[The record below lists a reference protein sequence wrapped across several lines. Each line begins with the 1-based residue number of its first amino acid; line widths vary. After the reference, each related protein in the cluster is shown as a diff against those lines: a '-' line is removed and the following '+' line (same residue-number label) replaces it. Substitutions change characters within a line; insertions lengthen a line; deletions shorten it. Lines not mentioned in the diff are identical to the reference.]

1 MVEISATNELTNQLV
16 LTFTIIVL
24 LAFFI
29 WNKYRYDAISVA
41 ALIFLVTI
49 SSIPS
54 LKLNIINIDQAFDG
68 FANPAVMTVA
78 LVLIISQG
86 LKNAGL
92 SALAGKVLAGRKY
105 TEIQFLLF
113 LMIIAAALSSVINNI
128 GAMAILLP
136 LTISVCQKMEWHPA
150 KFLMPLAFA
159 CILGGMNTLIGTPP
173 NIIIS
178 DYAYQQTGSEF
189 NFFDF
194 SKVGLL
200 ITISGVLFVAFLGNK
215 LLELREIPNNEPLIN
230 MKGYMFEVEVNK
242 GSSSIGLTLF
252 KFKKQ
257 AGEDIEI
264 MGVISETGSI
274 RKVKN
279 NMRIKEGQ
287 ILVIKS
293 PPDEIGKIL
302 SLFDFSIPE
311 DLHSFDEADLEE
323 IEVLI
328 SPGSRLIGRNYDYF
342 QKLAFEELNLLGL
355 WRKGT
360 KYRTRLTRETFK
372 AGDVLLLGVR
382 ELDDEE
388 VKSKIKHLGL
398 MPIREREIEVI
409 SSRSRLLKGIVFF
422 ISSILLV
429 AFEVLSPTI
438 AFLLC
443 VLCFARIKIINSNF
457 YKSVEWPII
466 VMLAAMIPIGLAM
479 QTTGLSSLIAS
490 NISDLAPNLNQAWIL
505 IIILV
510 ITMVVSDII
519 NNAATAVIMAPIS
532 YEIAINFGY
541 DVNAFLMVVAIGA
554 SCAFLTPIGHQCN
567 TVVMGPGNYKF
578 TDYWRMGLPLEILII
593 VVAIP
598 MILFVW
604 A

>member
-1 MVEISATNELTNQLV
+1 MLELLTKDQIV
-16 LTFTIIVL
+16 LSFTILIL
-24 LAFFI
+24 LGLFI
-29 WNKYRYDAISVA
+29 WNKYRYDAISIA
-41 ALIFLVTI
+41 ALVFLVAI
-49 SSIPS
+49 SSIPN
-54 LKLNIINIDQAFDG
+54 LDLNIISKDDALDG

-78 LVLIISQG
+78 LVLIISHG

-92 SALAGKVLAGRKY
+92 SALAGKVLAGRQF
-105 TEIQFLLF
+105 TEIQFLLC
-113 LMIIAAALSSVINNI
+113 LLAVAATLSSFINNI

-136 LTISVCQKMEWHPA
+136 LTVSVCQKMEWHPA

-178 DYAYQQTGSEF
+178 EYAYQETGAGF

-194 SKVGLL
+194 SKVGLA
-200 ITISGVLFVAFLGNK
+200 ITICGILFVAFIGNK
-215 LLELREIPNNEPLIN
+215 LIFLRAIPSDEPLIN
-230 MKGYMFEVEVNK
+230 LKGYMFEVEVNE
-242 GSSSIGLTLF
+242 GSSSAGLTLY
-252 KFKKQ
+252 KFKEQ

-264 MGVISETGSI
+264 MGVISETGSVK
-274 RKVKN
+274 KVQN

-302 SLFDFSIPE
+302 NLFDFSIPDE
-311 DLHSFDEADLEE
+311 LHGIDEADLEE

-328 SPGSRLIGRNYDYF
+328 SPGSRLIGRKYDFF

-382 ELDDEE
+382 DLDDEE
-388 VKSKIKHLGL
+388 VKGKINHLGL

-409 SSRSRLLKGIVFF
+409 SSRSRLLKGLVFF
-422 ISSILLV
+422 ISSILAV
-429 AFEVLSPTI
+429 AFGVLSPTI
-438 AFLLC
+438 SFLLC
-443 VLCFARIKIINSNF
+443 VLCFARIKIIDSNF
-457 YKSVEWPII
+457 YRSVEWPII
-466 VMLAAMIPIGLAM
+466 VMIAAMIPIGMAM
-479 QTTGLSSLIAS
+479 QSTGLSGLIAS
-490 NISDLAPNLNQAWIL
+490 SISNLAPNLGQAWIL

-510 ITMVVSDII
+510 ITMAVSDII

-532 YEIAINFGY
+532 YEIALNFGY

-578 TDYWRMGLPLEILII
+578 TDYWRMGLPLEILIVAI
-593 VVAIP
+593 AIP

>member
-1 MVEISATNELTNQLV
+1 MLELLTKDQLV
-16 LTFTIIVL
+16 LSFTILVL
-24 LAFFI
+24 LGLFI
-29 WNKYRYDAISVA
+29 WNKYRYDAISIA
-41 ALIFLVTI
+41 ALVFLVAI
-49 SSIPS
+49 SSIPN
-54 LKLNIINIDQAFDG
+54 LELNIISKDDALKG

-78 LVLIISQG
+78 LVLIISHG

-92 SALAGKVLAGRKY
+92 SALAGKILAGRQF
-105 TEIQFLLF
+105 TEIQFLLC
-113 LMIIAAALSSVINNI
+113 LLAVAATLSSFINNI

-136 LTISVCQKMEWHPA
+136 LTVSVCQKMEWHPA

-178 DYAYQQTGSEF
+178 EYAYLETGAGF

-194 SKVGLL
+194 SKVGLA
-200 ITISGVLFVAFLGNK
+200 ITICGILFVAFIGNK
-215 LLELREIPNNEPLIN
+215 LIFLRAIPSDEPLIN
-230 MKGYMFEVEVNK
+230 MKGYMFEVEVNE
-242 GSSSIGLTLF
+242 GSSSAGLTLY
-252 KFKKQ
+252 KFKEQ

-264 MGVISETGSI
+264 MGVISETGSVK
-274 RKVKN
+274 KVQN

-302 SLFDFSIPE
+302 NLFDFSIPDE
-311 DLHSFDEADLEE
+311 LHGIDEADLEE

-328 SPGSRLIGRNYDYF
+328 SPGSRLIGRKYDFF

-382 ELDDEE
+382 DLDDEE
-388 VKSKIKHLGL
+388 VKGKINHLGL

-409 SSRSRLLKGIVFF
+409 SSRSRLLKGLVFF
-422 ISSILLV
+422 ISSILAV
-429 AFEVLSPTI
+429 AFGVLSPTI
-438 AFLLC
+438 SFLLC
-443 VLCFARIKIINSNF
+443 VLCFARIKIIDSNF
-457 YKSVEWPII
+457 YRSVEWPII
-466 VMLAAMIPIGLAM
+466 VMLAAMIPIGMAM
-479 QTTGLSSLIAS
+479 QSTGLSGLIAS
-490 NISDLAPNLNQAWIL
+490 SISNLAPNLGQAWIL

-510 ITMVVSDII
+510 VTMAVSDII

-532 YEIAINFGY
+532 YEIALNFGY

-578 TDYWRMGLPLEILII
+578 TDYWRMGLPLEILIVAI
-593 VVAIP
+593 AIP

>member
-1 MVEISATNELTNQLV
+1 MLELLTKDQIVLSFTILV
-16 LTFTIIVL
+16 LL
-24 LAFFI
+24 GLFI
-29 WNKYRYDAISVA
+29 WNKYRYDAISIA
-41 ALIFLVTI
+41 ALVFLVAI
-49 SSIPS
+49 SSIPN
-54 LKLNIINIDQAFDG
+54 LDINIISKDDALDG

-78 LVLIISQG
+78 LVLIISHG

-92 SALAGKVLAGRKY
+92 SALAGKILAGRQF
-105 TEIQFLLF
+105 TEIQFLLC
-113 LMIIAAALSSVINNI
+113 LLAVAATLSSFINNI

-136 LTISVCQKMEWHPA
+136 LTVSVCQKMEWHPA

-178 DYAYQQTGSEF
+178 EYAYQETGAGF

-194 SKVGLL
+194 SKVGLA
-200 ITISGVLFVAFLGNK
+200 ITICGILFVALIGNK
-215 LLELREIPNNEPLIN
+215 LIFLRAIPSDEPLIN
-230 MKGYMFEVEVNK
+230 LKGYMFEVEVNE
-242 GSSSIGLTLF
+242 GSSSAGLTLY
-252 KFKKQ
+252 KFKEQ

-264 MGVISETGSI
+264 MGVISETGSVK
-274 RKVKN
+274 KVQN

-302 SLFDFSIPE
+302 NLFDFSIPDE
-311 DLHSFDEADLEE
+311 LHGIDEADLEE

-328 SPGSRLIGRNYDYF
+328 SPGSRLIGRKYDFF

-382 ELDDEE
+382 DLDDEE
-388 VKSKIKHLGL
+388 VKGKINHLGL

-409 SSRSRLLKGIVFF
+409 SSRSRLLKGLVFF
-422 ISSILLV
+422 ISSILAV
-429 AFEVLSPTI
+429 AFGVLSPTI
-438 AFLLC
+438 SFLLC
-443 VLCFARIKIINSNF
+443 VLCFARIKIIDSNF
-457 YKSVEWPII
+457 YRSVEWPII
-466 VMLAAMIPIGLAM
+466 VMLAAMIPIGMAM
-479 QTTGLSSLIAS
+479 QSTGLSGLIAS
-490 NISDLAPNLNQAWIL
+490 SISNLAPNLGQAWIL

-510 ITMVVSDII
+510 ITMAVSDII

-532 YEIAINFGY
+532 YEIALNFGY

-578 TDYWRMGLPLEILII
+578 TDYWRMGLPLEILIVAI
-593 VVAIP
+593 AIP

>member
-1 MVEISATNELTNQLV
+1 MLELLTKDQIVLSFTILV
-16 LTFTIIVL
+16 LL
-24 LAFFI
+24 GLFI
-29 WNKYRYDAISVA
+29 WNKYRYDAISIA
-41 ALIFLVTI
+41 ALVFLVAI
-49 SSIPS
+49 SSIPN
-54 LKLNIINIDQAFDG
+54 LDINIISKDDALDG

-78 LVLIISQG
+78 LVLIISHG

-92 SALAGKVLAGRKY
+92 SALAGKILAGRQF
-105 TEIQFLLF
+105 TEIQFLLC
-113 LMIIAAALSSVINNI
+113 LLAVAATLSSFINNI

-136 LTISVCQKMEWHPA
+136 LTVSVCQKMEWHPA

-178 DYAYQQTGSEF
+178 EYAYKETGAGF

-194 SKVGLL
+194 SKVGLA
-200 ITISGVLFVAFLGNK
+200 ITICGILFVAFIGNK
-215 LLELREIPNNEPLIN
+215 LIFLRAIPSDEPLIN
-230 MKGYMFEVEVNK
+230 LKGYMFEVEVNE
-242 GSSSIGLTLF
+242 GSSSAGLTLY
-252 KFKKQ
+252 KFKEQ

-264 MGVISETGSI
+264 MGVISETGSVK
-274 RKVKN
+274 KVQN

-302 SLFDFSIPE
+302 NLFDFSIPDE
-311 DLHSFDEADLEE
+311 LHGIDEADLEE

-328 SPGSRLIGRNYDYF
+328 SPGSRLIGRKYDFF

-382 ELDDEE
+382 DLDDEE
-388 VKSKIKHLGL
+388 VKGKINHLGL

-409 SSRSRLLKGIVFF
+409 SSRSRLLKGLVFF
-422 ISSILLV
+422 ISSILAV
-429 AFEVLSPTI
+429 AFGVLSPTI
-438 AFLLC
+438 SFLLC
-443 VLCFARIKIINSNF
+443 VLCFARIKIIDSNF
-457 YKSVEWPII
+457 YRSVEWPII
-466 VMLAAMIPIGLAM
+466 VMLAAMIPIGMAM
-479 QTTGLSSLIAS
+479 QSTGLSGLIAS
-490 NISDLAPNLNQAWIL
+490 SISNLAPNLGQAWIL

-510 ITMVVSDII
+510 ITMAVSDII

-532 YEIAINFGY
+532 YEIALNFGY

-578 TDYWRMGLPLEILII
+578 TDYWRMGLPLEILIVAI
-593 VVAIP
+593 AIP

>member
-1 MVEISATNELTNQLV
+1 MLELLTKDQIV
-16 LTFTIIVL
+16 LSFTILIL
-24 LAFFI
+24 LGLFI
-29 WNKYRYDAISVA
+29 WNKYRYDAISIA
-41 ALIFLVTI
+41 ALVFLVAI
-49 SSIPS
+49 SSIPN
-54 LKLNIINIDQAFDG
+54 LELNIISKDDALDG

-78 LVLIISQG
+78 LVLIISHG

-92 SALAGKVLAGRKY
+92 SALAGKILAGRQF
-105 TEIQFLLF
+105 TEIQFLLC
-113 LMIIAAALSSVINNI
+113 LLAVAATLSSFINNI

-136 LTISVCQKMEWHPA
+136 LTVSVCQKMEWHPA

-178 DYAYQQTGSEF
+178 EYAYKETGAGF

-194 SKVGLL
+194 SKVGLA
-200 ITISGVLFVAFLGNK
+200 ITICGILFVAFIGNK
-215 LLELREIPNNEPLIN
+215 LIFLRAIPSDEPLIN
-230 MKGYMFEVEVNK
+230 LKGYMFEVEVNE
-242 GSSSIGLTLF
+242 GSSSAGLTLY
-252 KFKKQ
+252 KFKEQ

-264 MGVISETGSI
+264 MGVISETGSVK
-274 RKVKN
+274 KVQN

-302 SLFDFSIPE
+302 NLFDFSIPDE
-311 DLHSFDEADLEE
+311 LHGIDEADLEE

-328 SPGSRLIGRNYDYF
+328 SPGSRLIGRKYDFF

-382 ELDDEE
+382 DLDDEE
-388 VKSKIKHLGL
+388 VKGKINHLGL

-409 SSRSRLLKGIVFF
+409 SSRSRLLKGLVFF
-422 ISSILLV
+422 ISSILAV
-429 AFEVLSPTI
+429 AFGVLSPTI
-438 AFLLC
+438 SFLLC
-443 VLCFARIKIINSNF
+443 VLCFARIKIIDSNF
-457 YKSVEWPII
+457 YRSVEWPII
-466 VMLAAMIPIGLAM
+466 VMLAAMIPIGMAM
-479 QTTGLSSLIAS
+479 QSTGLSGLIAS
-490 NISDLAPNLNQAWIL
+490 SISNLAPNLGQAWIL

-510 ITMVVSDII
+510 ITMAVSDII

-532 YEIAINFGY
+532 YEIALNFGY

-578 TDYWRMGLPLEILII
+578 TDYWRMGLPLEILIVAI
-593 VVAIP
+593 AIP

>member
-1 MVEISATNELTNQLV
+1 MLELLTKDQIV
-16 LTFTIIVL
+16 LTFTILIL
-24 LAFFI
+24 LGLFI
-29 WNKYRYDAISVA
+29 WNKYRYDAISIA
-41 ALIFLVTI
+41 ALVFLVAI
-49 SSIPS
+49 SSIPN
-54 LKLNIINIDQAFDG
+54 LELNIISKDDALDG

-78 LVLIISQG
+78 LVLIISHG

-92 SALAGKVLAGRKY
+92 SALAGKILAGRQF
-105 TEIQFLLF
+105 TEIQFLLC
-113 LMIIAAALSSVINNI
+113 LLAVAATLSSFINNI

-136 LTISVCQKMEWHPA
+136 LTVSVCQKMEWHPA

-178 DYAYQQTGSEF
+178 EYAYQETGTGF

-194 SKVGLL
+194 SKVGLA
-200 ITISGVLFVAFLGNK
+200 ITICGILFVAFIGNK
-215 LLELREIPNNEPLIN
+215 LIFLRAIPSDEPLIN
-230 MKGYMFEVEVNK
+230 LKGYMFEVEVNE
-242 GSSSIGLTLF
+242 GSSSAGLTLY
-252 KFKKQ
+252 KFKEQ

-264 MGVISETGSI
+264 MGVISETGSVK
-274 RKVKN
+274 KVQN

-302 SLFDFSIPE
+302 NLFDFSIPDE
-311 DLHSFDEADLEE
+311 LHGIDEADLEE

-328 SPGSRLIGRNYDYF
+328 SPGSRLIGRKYDFF

-382 ELDDEE
+382 DLDDEE
-388 VKSKIKHLGL
+388 VKSKINHLGL

-409 SSRSRLLKGIVFF
+409 SSRSRLLKGLVFF
-422 ISSILLV
+422 ISSILAV
-429 AFEVLSPTI
+429 AFGVLSPTI
-438 AFLLC
+438 SFLLC
-443 VLCFARIKIINSNF
+443 VLCFARIKIIDSNF
-457 YKSVEWPII
+457 YRSVEWPII
-466 VMLAAMIPIGLAM
+466 VMLAAMIPIGMAM
-479 QTTGLSSLIAS
+479 QSTGLSGLLAS
-490 NISDLAPNLNQAWIL
+490 SISNLAPNLGQAWIL

-510 ITMVVSDII
+510 ITMAVSDII

-532 YEIAINFGY
+532 YEIALNFGY

-578 TDYWRMGLPLEILII
+578 TDYWRMGLPLEILIVAI
-593 VVAIP
+593 AIP

>member
-1 MVEISATNELTNQLV
+1 MLELLTKDQIV
-16 LTFTIIVL
+16 LSFTILIL
-24 LAFFI
+24 LGLFI
-29 WNKYRYDAISVA
+29 WNKYRYDAISIA
-41 ALIFLVTI
+41 ALVFLVAI
-49 SSIPS
+49 SSIPN
-54 LKLNIINIDQAFDG
+54 LELNIISKDDALDG

-78 LVLIISQG
+78 LVLIISHG

-92 SALAGKVLAGRKY
+92 SALAGKVLAGRQF
-105 TEIQFLLF
+105 TEIQFLLC
-113 LMIIAAALSSVINNI
+113 LLAVAATLSSFINNI

-136 LTISVCQKMEWHPA
+136 LTVSVCQKMEWHPA

-178 DYAYQQTGSEF
+178 EYAYQETGTGF

-194 SKVGLL
+194 SKVGLA
-200 ITISGVLFVAFLGNK
+200 ITICGILFVAFIGNK
-215 LLELREIPNNEPLIN
+215 LIFLRAIPSDEPLIN
-230 MKGYMFEVEVNK
+230 MKGYMFEVEVNE
-242 GSSSIGLTLF
+242 GSSSAGLTLY
-252 KFKKQ
+252 KFKEQ

-264 MGVISETGSI
+264 MGVISETGSVK
-274 RKVKN
+274 KVQN

-293 PPDEIGKIL
+293 PPEEIGKIL
-302 SLFDFSIPE
+302 NLFDFSIPDE
-311 DLHSFDEADLEE
+311 LHGIDEADLEE

-328 SPGSRLIGRNYDYF
+328 SPGSRLIGRKYDFF

-382 ELDDEE
+382 DLDDEE
-388 VKSKIKHLGL
+388 VKSKINHLGL

-409 SSRSRLLKGIVFF
+409 SSRSRLLKGLVFF
-422 ISSILLV
+422 ISSILAV
-429 AFEVLSPTI
+429 AFGVLSPTI
-438 AFLLC
+438 SFLLC
-443 VLCFARIKIINSNF
+443 VLCFARIKIIDSNF
-457 YKSVEWPII
+457 YRSVEWPII
-466 VMLAAMIPIGLAM
+466 VMLAAMIPIGMAM
-479 QTTGLSSLIAS
+479 QSTGLSGLLAS
-490 NISDLAPNLNQAWIL
+490 SISNLAPNLGQAWIL

-510 ITMVVSDII
+510 ITMAVSDII

-532 YEIAINFGY
+532 YEIALNFGY

-578 TDYWRMGLPLEILII
+578 TDYWRMGLPLEILIVAI
-593 VVAIP
+593 AIP

>member
-1 MVEISATNELTNQLV
+1 MLELLTKDQIV
-16 LTFTIIVL
+16 LSFTILIL
-24 LAFFI
+24 LGLFI
-29 WNKYRYDAISVA
+29 WNKYRYDAISIA
-41 ALIFLVTI
+41 ALVFLVAI
-49 SSIPS
+49 SSIPN
-54 LKLNIINIDQAFDG
+54 LELNIISKDDALDG

-78 LVLIISQG
+78 LVLIISHG

-92 SALAGKVLAGRKY
+92 SALAGKVLAGRQF
-105 TEIQFLLF
+105 TEIQFLLC
-113 LMIIAAALSSVINNI
+113 LLAVAATLSSFINNI

-136 LTISVCQKMEWHPA
+136 LTVSVCQKMEWHPA

-178 DYAYQQTGSEF
+178 EYAYQETGSGF

-194 SKVGLL
+194 SKVGLA
-200 ITISGVLFVAFLGNK
+200 ITICGILFVALIGNK
-215 LLELREIPNNEPLIN
+215 LIFLRAIPSDEPLIN
-230 MKGYMFEVEVNK
+230 LKGYMFEVEVNE
-242 GSSSIGLTLF
+242 GSSSAGLTLY
-252 KFKKQ
+252 KFKEQ

-264 MGVISETGSI
+264 MGVISETGSVK
-274 RKVKN
+274 KVQN

-302 SLFDFSIPE
+302 NLFDFSIPDE
-311 DLHSFDEADLEE
+311 LHGIDEADLEE

-328 SPGSRLIGRNYDYF
+328 SPGSRLIGRKYDFF

-382 ELDDEE
+382 DLDDEE
-388 VKSKIKHLGL
+388 VKSKINHLGL

-409 SSRSRLLKGIVFF
+409 SSRSRLLKGLVFF
-422 ISSILLV
+422 ISSILAV
-429 AFEVLSPTI
+429 AFGVLSPTI
-438 AFLLC
+438 SFLLC
-443 VLCFARIKIINSNF
+443 VLCFARIKIIDSNF
-457 YKSVEWPII
+457 YRSVEWPII
-466 VMLAAMIPIGLAM
+466 VMLAAMIPIGMAM
-479 QTTGLSSLIAS
+479 QSTGLSGLIAS
-490 NISDLAPNLNQAWIL
+490 SISNLAPNLGQAWIL

-510 ITMVVSDII
+510 ITMAVSDII

-532 YEIAINFGY
+532 YEIALNFGY

-578 TDYWRMGLPLEILII
+578 TDYWRMGLPLEILIVAI
-593 VVAIP
+593 AIP

>member
-1 MVEISATNELTNQLV
+1 MLELLTKDQIV
-16 LTFTIIVL
+16 LSFTILIL
-24 LAFFI
+24 LGLFI
-29 WNKYRYDAISVA
+29 WNKYRYDAISIA
-41 ALIFLVTI
+41 ALVFLVAI
-49 SSIPS
+49 SSIPN
-54 LKLNIINIDQAFDG
+54 LELNIISKDDALDG

-78 LVLIISQG
+78 LVLIISHG

-92 SALAGKVLAGRKY
+92 SALAGKVLAGRQF
-105 TEIQFLLF
+105 TEIQFLLC
-113 LMIIAAALSSVINNI
+113 LLAVAATLSSFINNI

-136 LTISVCQKMEWHPA
+136 LTVSVCQKMEWHPA

-178 DYAYQQTGSEF
+178 EYAYKETGAGF

-194 SKVGLL
+194 SKVGLA
-200 ITISGVLFVAFLGNK
+200 ITICGILFVALIGNK
-215 LLELREIPNNEPLIN
+215 LIFLRAIPSDEPLIN
-230 MKGYMFEVEVNK
+230 LKGYMFEVEVNE
-242 GSSSIGLTLF
+242 GSSSAGLTLY
-252 KFKKQ
+252 KFKEQ

-264 MGVISETGSI
+264 MGVISETGSVK
-274 RKVKN
+274 KVQN

-302 SLFDFSIPE
+302 NLFDFSIPDE
-311 DLHSFDEADLEE
+311 LHGIDEADLEE

-328 SPGSRLIGRNYDYF
+328 SPGSRLIGRKYDFF

-382 ELDDEE
+382 DLDDEE
-388 VKSKIKHLGL
+388 VKGKINHLGL

-409 SSRSRLLKGIVFF
+409 SSRSRLLKGLVFF
-422 ISSILLV
+422 ISSILAV
-429 AFEVLSPTI
+429 AFGVLSPTI
-438 AFLLC
+438 SFLLC
-443 VLCFARIKIINSNF
+443 VLCFARIKIIDSNF
-457 YKSVEWPII
+457 YRSVEWPII
-466 VMLAAMIPIGLAM
+466 VMLAAMIPIGMAM
-479 QTTGLSSLIAS
+479 QSTGLSGLIAS
-490 NISDLAPNLNQAWIL
+490 SISNLAPNLGQAWIL

-510 ITMVVSDII
+510 ITMAVSDII

-532 YEIAINFGY
+532 YEIALNFGY

-578 TDYWRMGLPLEILII
+578 TDYWRMGLPLEILIVAI
-593 VVAIP
+593 AIP

>member
-1 MVEISATNELTNQLV
+1 MLELLTKDQIV
-16 LTFTIIVL
+16 LSFTILIL
-24 LAFFI
+24 LGLFI
-29 WNKYRYDAISVA
+29 WNKYRYDAISIA
-41 ALIFLVTI
+41 ALVFLVAI
-49 SSIPS
+49 SSIPN
-54 LKLNIINIDQAFDG
+54 LELNIISKDDALDG

-78 LVLIISQG
+78 LVLIISHG

-92 SALAGKVLAGRKY
+92 SALAGKVLAGRQF
-105 TEIQFLLF
+105 TEIQFLLC
-113 LMIIAAALSSVINNI
+113 LLAVAATLSSFINNI

-136 LTISVCQKMEWHPA
+136 LTVSVCQKMEWHPA

-178 DYAYQQTGSEF
+178 EYAYQETGAGF

-194 SKVGLL
+194 SKVGLA
-200 ITISGVLFVAFLGNK
+200 ITICGILFVALIGNK
-215 LLELREIPNNEPLIN
+215 LIFLRAIPSDEPLIN
-230 MKGYMFEVEVNK
+230 LKGYMFEVEVNE
-242 GSSSIGLTLF
+242 GSSSAGLTLY
-252 KFKKQ
+252 KFKEQ

-264 MGVISETGSI
+264 MGVISETGSVK
-274 RKVKN
+274 KVQN

-302 SLFDFSIPE
+302 NLFDFSIPDE
-311 DLHSFDEADLEE
+311 LHGIDEADLEE

-328 SPGSRLIGRNYDYF
+328 SPGSRLIGRKYDFF

-382 ELDDEE
+382 DLDDEE
-388 VKSKIKHLGL
+388 VKSKINHLGL

-409 SSRSRLLKGIVFF
+409 SSRSRLLKGLVFF
-422 ISSILLV
+422 ISSILAV
-429 AFEVLSPTI
+429 AFGVLSPTI
-438 AFLLC
+438 SFLLC
-443 VLCFARIKIINSNF
+443 VLCFARIKIIDSNF
-457 YKSVEWPII
+457 YRSVEWPII
-466 VMLAAMIPIGLAM
+466 VMLAAMIPIGMAM
-479 QTTGLSSLIAS
+479 QSTGLSGLLAS
-490 NISDLAPNLNQAWIL
+490 SISNLAPNLGQAWIL

-510 ITMVVSDII
+510 ITMAVSDII

-532 YEIAINFGY
+532 YEIALNFGY

-578 TDYWRMGLPLEILII
+578 TDYWRMGLPLEILIVAI
-593 VVAIP
+593 AIP

>member
-1 MVEISATNELTNQLV
+1 MLELLTKDQIV
-16 LTFTIIVL
+16 LSFTILIL
-24 LAFFI
+24 LGLFI
-29 WNKYRYDAISVA
+29 WNKYRYDAISIA
-41 ALIFLVTI
+41 ALVFLVAI
-49 SSIPS
+49 SSIPN
-54 LKLNIINIDQAFDG
+54 LELNIISKDDAFDG

-78 LVLIISQG
+78 LVLIISHG

-92 SALAGKVLAGRKY
+92 SALAGKVLAGRQF
-105 TEIQFLLF
+105 TEIQFLLC
-113 LMIIAAALSSVINNI
+113 LLAVAATLSSFINNI

-136 LTISVCQKMEWHPA
+136 LTVSVCQKMEWHPA

-159 CILGGMNTLIGTPP
+159 CILGGMNTLIGAPP

-178 DYAYQQTGSEF
+178 EYAYQETGAGF

-194 SKVGLL
+194 SKVGLA
-200 ITISGVLFVAFLGNK
+200 ITICGILFVAFIGNK
-215 LLELREIPNNEPLIN
+215 LIFLRAIPSDEPLIN
-230 MKGYMFEVEVNK
+230 MKGYMFEVEVNE
-242 GSSSIGLTLF
+242 GSSSAGLTLY
-252 KFKKQ
+252 KFKEQ

-264 MGVISETGSI
+264 MGVISETGSVK
-274 RKVKN
+274 KVQN

-302 SLFDFSIPE
+302 NLFDFSIPDE
-311 DLHSFDEADLEE
+311 LHGIDEADLEE

-328 SPGSRLIGRNYDYF
+328 SPGSRLIGRKYDFF

-382 ELDDEE
+382 DLDDEE
-388 VKSKIKHLGL
+388 VKGKINHLGL

-409 SSRSRLLKGIVFF
+409 SSRSRLLKGLVFF
-422 ISSILLV
+422 ISSILAV
-429 AFEVLSPTI
+429 AFGVLSPTI
-438 AFLLC
+438 SFLLC
-443 VLCFARIKIINSNF
+443 VLCFARIKIIDSNF
-457 YKSVEWPII
+457 YRSVEWPII
-466 VMLAAMIPIGLAM
+466 VMLAAMIPIGMAM
-479 QTTGLSSLIAS
+479 QSTGLSGLVAS
-490 NISDLAPNLNQAWIL
+490 SISNLAPNLGQAWIL

-510 ITMVVSDII
+510 ITMAVSDII

-532 YEIAINFGY
+532 YEIALNFGY

-578 TDYWRMGLPLEILII
+578 TDYWRMGLPLEILIVAI
-593 VVAIP
+593 AIP

>member
-1 MVEISATNELTNQLV
+1 MLELLTKDQIV
-16 LTFTIIVL
+16 LSFTILIL
-24 LAFFI
+24 LGLFI
-29 WNKYRYDAISVA
+29 WNKYRYDAISIA
-41 ALIFLVTI
+41 ALVFLVAI
-49 SSIPS
+49 SSIPN
-54 LKLNIINIDQAFDG
+54 LELNIISKDDALDG

-78 LVLIISQG
+78 LVLIISHG

-92 SALAGKVLAGRKY
+92 SALAGKVLAGRQF
-105 TEIQFLLF
+105 TEIQFLLC
-113 LMIIAAALSSVINNI
+113 LLAVAATLSSFINNI

-136 LTISVCQKMEWHPA
+136 LTVSVCQKMEWHPA

-178 DYAYQQTGSEF
+178 EYAYKETGAGF

-194 SKVGLL
+194 SKVGLA
-200 ITISGVLFVAFLGNK
+200 ITICGILFVVFIGNK
-215 LLELREIPNNEPLIN
+215 LIFLRAIPSDEPLIN
-230 MKGYMFEVEVNK
+230 MKGYMFEVEVNE
-242 GSSSIGLTLF
+242 GSSSAGLTLY
-252 KFKKQ
+252 KFKEQ

-264 MGVISETGSI
+264 MGIISETGSVK
-274 RKVKN
+274 KVQN

-302 SLFDFSIPE
+302 NLFDFSIPDE
-311 DLHSFDEADLEE
+311 LHGIDEADLEE

-328 SPGSRLIGRNYDYF
+328 SPGSRLIGRKYDFF

-382 ELDDEE
+382 DLDDEE
-388 VKSKIKHLGL
+388 VKGKINHLGL

-409 SSRSRLLKGIVFF
+409 SSRSRLLKGLVFF
-422 ISSILLV
+422 ISSILAV
-429 AFEVLSPTI
+429 AFGVLSPTI
-438 AFLLC
+438 SFLLC
-443 VLCFARIKIINSNF
+443 VLCFARIKIIDSNF
-457 YKSVEWPII
+457 YRSVEWPII
-466 VMLAAMIPIGLAM
+466 VMLAAMIPIGMAM
-479 QTTGLSSLIAS
+479 QSTGLSGLIAS
-490 NISDLAPNLNQAWIL
+490 SISNLAPNLGQAWIL

-510 ITMVVSDII
+510 ITMAVSDII

-532 YEIAINFGY
+532 YEIALNFGY

-578 TDYWRMGLPLEILII
+578 TDYWRMGLPLEILIVAI
-593 VVAIP
+593 AIP

>member
-1 MVEISATNELTNQLV
+1 MLELLTKDQIV
-16 LTFTIIVL
+16 LSFTILIL
-24 LAFFI
+24 LGLFI
-29 WNKYRYDAISVA
+29 WNKYRYDAISIA
-41 ALIFLVTI
+41 ALVFLVAI
-49 SSIPS
+49 SSIPN
-54 LKLNIINIDQAFDG
+54 LELNIISKDDALDG

-78 LVLIISQG
+78 LVLIISHG

-92 SALAGKVLAGRKY
+92 SALAGKILAGRQF
-105 TEIQFLLF
+105 TEIQFLLC
-113 LMIIAAALSSVINNI
+113 LLAVAATLSSFINNI

-136 LTISVCQKMEWHPA
+136 LTVSVCQKMEWHPA

-178 DYAYQQTGSEF
+178 EYAYKETGAGF

-194 SKVGLL
+194 SKVGLA
-200 ITISGVLFVAFLGNK
+200 ITICGILFVVFIGNK
-215 LLELREIPNNEPLIN
+215 LIFLRAIPSDEPLIN
-230 MKGYMFEVEVNK
+230 MKGYMFEVEVNE
-242 GSSSIGLTLF
+242 GSSSAGLTLY
-252 KFKKQ
+252 KFKEQ

-264 MGVISETGSI
+264 MGIISETGSVK
-274 RKVKN
+274 KVQN

-302 SLFDFSIPE
+302 NLFDFSIPDE
-311 DLHSFDEADLEE
+311 LHGIDEADLEE

-328 SPGSRLIGRNYDYF
+328 SPGSRLIGRKYDFF

-382 ELDDEE
+382 DLDDEE
-388 VKSKIKHLGL
+388 VKGKINHLGL

-409 SSRSRLLKGIVFF
+409 SSRSRLLKGLVFF
-422 ISSILLV
+422 ISSILAV
-429 AFEVLSPTI
+429 AFGVLSPTI
-438 AFLLC
+438 SFLLC
-443 VLCFARIKIINSNF
+443 VLCFARIKIIDSNF
-457 YKSVEWPII
+457 YRSVEWPII
-466 VMLAAMIPIGLAM
+466 VMLAAMIPIGMAM
-479 QTTGLSSLIAS
+479 QSTGLSGLIAS
-490 NISDLAPNLNQAWIL
+490 SISNLAPNLGQAWIL

-510 ITMVVSDII
+510 ITMAVSDII

-532 YEIAINFGY
+532 YEIALNFGY

-578 TDYWRMGLPLEILII
+578 TDYWRMGLPLEILIVAI
-593 VVAIP
+593 AIP

>member
-1 MVEISATNELTNQLV
+1 MLELLTKDQIV
-16 LTFTIIVL
+16 LSFTILIL
-24 LAFFI
+24 LGLFI
-29 WNKYRYDAISVA
+29 WNKYRYDAISIA
-41 ALIFLVTI
+41 ALVFLVAI
-49 SSIPS
+49 SSIPN
-54 LKLNIINIDQAFDG
+54 LELNIISKDDALDG

-78 LVLIISQG
+78 LVLIISHG

-92 SALAGKVLAGRKY
+92 SALAGKILAGRQF
-105 TEIQFLLF
+105 TEIQFLLC
-113 LMIIAAALSSVINNI
+113 LLAVAATLSSFINNI

-136 LTISVCQKMEWHPA
+136 LTVSVCQKMEWHPA

-178 DYAYQQTGSEF
+178 EYAYKETGAGF

-194 SKVGLL
+194 SKVGLA
-200 ITISGVLFVAFLGNK
+200 ITICGILFVALIGNK
-215 LLELREIPNNEPLIN
+215 LIFLRAIPSDEPLIN
-230 MKGYMFEVEVNK
+230 LKGYMFEVEVNE
-242 GSSSIGLTLF
+242 GSSSAGLTLY
-252 KFKKQ
+252 KFKEQ

-264 MGVISETGSI
+264 MGVISETGSVK
-274 RKVKN
+274 KVQN

-302 SLFDFSIPE
+302 NLFDFSIPDE
-311 DLHSFDEADLEE
+311 LHGIDEADLEE

-328 SPGSRLIGRNYDYF
+328 SPGSRLIGRKYDFF

-382 ELDDEE
+382 DLDDEE
-388 VKSKIKHLGL
+388 VKGKINHLGL

-409 SSRSRLLKGIVFF
+409 SSRSRLLKGLVFF
-422 ISSILLV
+422 ISSILAV
-429 AFEVLSPTI
+429 AFGVLSPTI
-438 AFLLC
+438 SFLLC
-443 VLCFARIKIINSNF
+443 VLCFARIKIIDSNF
-457 YKSVEWPII
+457 YRSVEWPII
-466 VMLAAMIPIGLAM
+466 VMLAAMIPIGMAM
-479 QTTGLSSLIAS
+479 QSTGLSGLIAS
-490 NISDLAPNLNQAWIL
+490 SISNLAPNLGQAWIL

-510 ITMVVSDII
+510 ITMAVSDII

-532 YEIAINFGY
+532 YEIALNFGY

-578 TDYWRMGLPLEILII
+578 TDYWRMGLPLEILIVAI
-593 VVAIP
+593 AIP

>member
-1 MVEISATNELTNQLV
+1 MLELLTNDQIV
-16 LTFTIIVL
+16 LSFTILIL
-24 LAFFI
+24 LGLFI
-29 WNKYRYDAISVA
+29 WNKYRYDAISIA
-41 ALIFLVTI
+41 ALVFLVAI
-49 SSIPS
+49 SSIPN
-54 LKLNIINIDQAFDG
+54 LELNIISKDDALDG

-78 LVLIISQG
+78 LVLIISHG

-92 SALAGKVLAGRKY
+92 SALAGKVLAGRQF
-105 TEIQFLLF
+105 TEIQFLLC
-113 LMIIAAALSSVINNI
+113 LLAVAATLSSFINNI

-136 LTISVCQKMEWHPA
+136 LTVSVCQKMEWHPA

-178 DYAYQQTGSEF
+178 EYAYQETGAGF

-194 SKVGLL
+194 SKVGLA
-200 ITISGVLFVAFLGNK
+200 ITICGILFVAFIGNK
-215 LLELREIPNNEPLIN
+215 LIFLRAIPSDEPLIN
-230 MKGYMFEVEVNK
+230 MKGYMFEVEVNE
-242 GSSSIGLTLF
+242 GSSSAGLTLY
-252 KFKKQ
+252 KFKEQ

-264 MGVISETGSI
+264 MGIISETGSVK
-274 RKVKN
+274 KVQN

-302 SLFDFSIPE
+302 NLFDFSIPDE
-311 DLHSFDEADLEE
+311 LHGIDEADLEE

-328 SPGSRLIGRNYDYF
+328 SPGSRLIGRKYDFF

-382 ELDDEE
+382 DLDDEE
-388 VKSKIKHLGL
+388 VKGKINHLGL

-409 SSRSRLLKGIVFF
+409 SSRSRLLKGLVFF
-422 ISSILLV
+422 ISSILAV
-429 AFEVLSPTI
+429 AFGVLSPTI
-438 AFLLC
+438 SFLLC
-443 VLCFARIKIINSNF
+443 VLCFARIKIIDSNF
-457 YKSVEWPII
+457 YRSVEWPII
-466 VMLAAMIPIGLAM
+466 VMLAAMIPIGMAM
-479 QTTGLSSLIAS
+479 QSTGLSGLIAS
-490 NISDLAPNLNQAWIL
+490 SISNLAPNLGQAWIL

-510 ITMVVSDII
+510 ITMAVSDII

-532 YEIAINFGY
+532 YEIALNFGY

-578 TDYWRMGLPLEILII
+578 TDYWRMGLPLEILIVAI
-593 VVAIP
+593 AIP

>member
-1 MVEISATNELTNQLV
+1 MLELLTKDQIV
-16 LTFTIIVL
+16 LSFTILIL
-24 LAFFI
+24 LGLFI
-29 WNKYRYDAISVA
+29 WNKYRYDAISIA
-41 ALIFLVTI
+41 ALVFLVAI
-49 SSIPS
+49 SSIPN
-54 LKLNIINIDQAFDG
+54 LELNIISKDDALDG

-78 LVLIISQG
+78 LVLIISHG

-92 SALAGKVLAGRKY
+92 SALAGKVLAGRQF
-105 TEIQFLLF
+105 TEIQFLLC
-113 LMIIAAALSSVINNI
+113 LLAVAATLSSFINNI

-136 LTISVCQKMEWHPA
+136 LTVSVCQKMEWHPA

-178 DYAYQQTGSEF
+178 EYAYKETGAGF

-194 SKVGLL
+194 SKVGLA
-200 ITISGVLFVAFLGNK
+200 ITICGILFVAFIGNK
-215 LLELREIPNNEPLIN
+215 LIFLRAIPSDEPLIN
-230 MKGYMFEVEVNK
+230 LKGYMFEVEVNE
-242 GSSSIGLTLF
+242 GSSSAGLTLY
-252 KFKKQ
+252 KFKEQ

-264 MGVISETGSI
+264 MGVISETGSVK
-274 RKVKN
+274 KVQN

-302 SLFDFSIPE
+302 NLFDFSIPDE
-311 DLHSFDEADLEE
+311 LHGIDEADLEE

-328 SPGSRLIGRNYDYF
+328 SPGSRLIGRKYDFF

-382 ELDDEE
+382 DLDDEE
-388 VKSKIKHLGL
+388 VKGKINHLGL

-409 SSRSRLLKGIVFF
+409 SSRSRLLKGLVFF
-422 ISSILLV
+422 ISSILAV
-429 AFEVLSPTI
+429 AFGVLSPTI
-438 AFLLC
+438 SFLLC
-443 VLCFARIKIINSNF
+443 VLCFARIKIIDSNF
-457 YKSVEWPII
+457 YRSVEWPII
-466 VMLAAMIPIGLAM
+466 VMLAAMIPIGMAM
-479 QTTGLSSLIAS
+479 QSTGLSGLIAS
-490 NISDLAPNLNQAWIL
+490 SISNLAPNLGQAWIL

-510 ITMVVSDII
+510 ITMAVSDII

-532 YEIAINFGY
+532 YEIALNFGY

-578 TDYWRMGLPLEILII
+578 TDYWRMGLPLEILIVAI
-593 VVAIP
+593 AIP

>member
-1 MVEISATNELTNQLV
+1 MLEQLISLSTEQIVLTSTILV
-16 LTFTIIVL
+16 LL
-24 LAFFI
+24 GLFI

-49 SSIPS
+49 SSS
-54 LKLNIINIDQAFDG
+54 FDLEIINVKQALQG

-92 SALAGKVLAGRKY
+92 SALAGKLLAGKQFS
-105 TEIQFLLF
+105 EIQFMLL
-113 LMIIAAALSSVINNI
+113 LLTIAATLSSFINNI

-136 LTISVCQKMEWHPA
+136 LTVSVCQKMEWHPA

-178 DYAYQQTGSEF
+178 NYALDNTGTAF

-194 SKVGLL
+194 SKVGLA
-200 ITISGVLFVAFLGNK
+200 ITICGILFVAFIGNK
-215 LLELREIPNNEPLIN
+215 LIFLRSIPSNEPLIN
-230 MKGYMFEVEVNK
+230 MKGYLFEVVVNQ
-242 GSSSIGLTLF
+242 GSSSVGLTLY

-264 MGVISETGSI
+264 IGVISETGSVK
-274 RKVKN
+274 KVQN

-302 SLFDFSIPE
+302 NLFDFSIPE
-311 DLHSFDEADLEE
+311 ELHSFDEADLEE

-328 SPGSRLIGRNYDYF
+328 SPGSRLIGRKYDF
-342 QKLAFEELNLLGL
+342 FLKLAFEELNLLGL

-372 AGDVLLLGVR
+372 AGEVLLLGVR
-382 ELDDEE
+382 DLDDEE
-388 VKSKIKHLGL
+388 VKNKINHLGI
-398 MPIREREIEVI
+398 MPVREREIEVI
-409 SSRSRLLKGIVFF
+409 TSRSRLLKGLFFF

-429 AFEVLSPTI
+429 AFDVLSPTI

-443 VLCFARIKIINSNF
+443 VLCFARIKIIDANF
-457 YKSVEWPII
+457 YRSVEWPII

-479 QTTGLSSLIAS
+479 QTTELSNLIAL
-490 NISDLAPNLNQAWIL
+490 NIKEFAPNINQAWIL

-510 ITMVVSDII
+510 ITMAVSDII
-519 NNAATAVIMAPIS
+519 NNAATAVIMAPIA
-532 YEIAINFGY
+532 YQIALSNPAY

-578 TDYWRMGLPLEILII
+578 TDYWRMGLPLEIII
-593 VVAIP
+593 VAIAIP

-604 A
+604 S

>member
-1 MVEISATNELTNQLV
+1 MLELLTKDQIV
-16 LTFTIIVL
+16 LSFTILIL
-24 LAFFI
+24 LGLFI
-29 WNKYRYDAISVA
+29 WNKYRYDAISIA
-41 ALIFLVTI
+41 ALVFLVAI
-49 SSIPS
+49 SSIPN
-54 LKLNIINIDQAFDG
+54 LELNIISKDDALDG

-78 LVLIISQG
+78 LVLIISHG

-92 SALAGKVLAGRKY
+92 SALAGKVLAGRKF
-105 TEIQFLLF
+105 TEIQFLLC
-113 LMIIAAALSSVINNI
+113 LLVVAATLSSFINNI

-136 LTISVCQKMEWHPA
+136 LTVSVCQKMEWHPA

-178 DYAYQQTGSEF
+178 EYAYKETGAGF

-194 SKVGLL
+194 SKVGLA
-200 ITISGVLFVAFLGNK
+200 ITICGILFVALIGNK
-215 LLELREIPNNEPLIN
+215 LIFLRAIPSDEPLIN
-230 MKGYMFEVEVNK
+230 LKGYMFEVEVNE
-242 GSSSIGLTLF
+242 GSSSAGLTLY
-252 KFKKQ
+252 KFKEQ

-264 MGVISETGSI
+264 MGVISETGSVK
-274 RKVKN
+274 KVQN

-302 SLFDFSIPE
+302 NLFDFSIPDE
-311 DLHSFDEADLEE
+311 LHGIDEADLEE

-328 SPGSRLIGRNYDYF
+328 SPGSRLIGRKYDFF

-382 ELDDEE
+382 DLDDEE
-388 VKSKIKHLGL
+388 VKGKINHLGL

-409 SSRSRLLKGIVFF
+409 SSRSRLLKGLVFF
-422 ISSILLV
+422 ISSILAV
-429 AFEVLSPTI
+429 AFGVLSPTI
-438 AFLLC
+438 SFLLC
-443 VLCFARIKIINSNF
+443 VLCFARIKIIDSNF
-457 YKSVEWPII
+457 YRSVEWPII
-466 VMLAAMIPIGLAM
+466 VMLAAMIPIGMAM
-479 QTTGLSSLIAS
+479 QSTGLSGLIAS
-490 NISDLAPNLNQAWIL
+490 SISNIAPNLGQAWIL

-510 ITMVVSDII
+510 ITMAVSDII

-532 YEIAINFGY
+532 YEIALNFGY

-578 TDYWRMGLPLEILII
+578 TDYWRIGLPLEILIVAI
-593 VVAIP
+593 AIP

>member
-1 MVEISATNELTNQLV
+1 MLELLTKDQIV
-16 LTFTIIVL
+16 LSFTILIL
-24 LAFFI
+24 LGLFI
-29 WNKYRYDAISVA
+29 WNKYRYDAISIA
-41 ALIFLVTI
+41 ALVFLVAI
-49 SSIPS
+49 SSIPN
-54 LKLNIINIDQAFDG
+54 LELNIISKDDALDG

-78 LVLIISQG
+78 LVLIISHG

-92 SALAGKVLAGRKY
+92 SALAGKVLAGRQF
-105 TEIQFLLF
+105 TEIQFLLC
-113 LMIIAAALSSVINNI
+113 LLAVAATLSSFINNI

-136 LTISVCQKMEWHPA
+136 LTVSVCQKMEWHPA

-178 DYAYQQTGSEF
+178 EYAYQETGTGF

-194 SKVGLL
+194 SKVGLA
-200 ITISGVLFVAFLGNK
+200 ITICGILFVAFIGNK
-215 LLELREIPNNEPLIN
+215 LIFLRAIPSDEPLIN
-230 MKGYMFEVEVNK
+230 LKGYMFEVEVNE
-242 GSSSIGLTLF
+242 GSSSAGLTLY
-252 KFKKQ
+252 KFKEQ

-264 MGVISETGSI
+264 MGVISETGSVK
-274 RKVKN
+274 KVQN

-302 SLFDFSIPE
+302 NLFDFSIPDE
-311 DLHSFDEADLEE
+311 LHGIDEADLEE

-328 SPGSRLIGRNYDYF
+328 SPGSRLIGRKYDFF

-382 ELDDEE
+382 DLDDEE
-388 VKSKIKHLGL
+388 VKGKINHLGL

-409 SSRSRLLKGIVFF
+409 SSRSRLLKGLVFF
-422 ISSILLV
+422 ISSILAV
-429 AFEVLSPTI
+429 AFGVLSPTI
-438 AFLLC
+438 SFLLC
-443 VLCFARIKIINSNF
+443 VLCFARIKIIDSNF
-457 YKSVEWPII
+457 YRSVEWPII
-466 VMLAAMIPIGLAM
+466 VMLAAMIPIGMAM
-479 QTTGLSSLIAS
+479 QSTGLSGLIAS
-490 NISDLAPNLNQAWIL
+490 SISNLAPNLGQAWIL

-510 ITMVVSDII
+510 ITMAVSDII

-532 YEIAINFGY
+532 YEIALNFGY

-578 TDYWRMGLPLEILII
+578 TDYWRMGLPLEILIVAI
-593 VVAIP
+593 AIP